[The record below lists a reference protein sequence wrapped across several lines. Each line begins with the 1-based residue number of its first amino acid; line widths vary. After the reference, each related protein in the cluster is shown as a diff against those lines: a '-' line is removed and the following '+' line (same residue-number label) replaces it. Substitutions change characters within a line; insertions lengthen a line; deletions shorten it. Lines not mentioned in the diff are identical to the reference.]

1 MIESGTRSRKTTR
14 GIKPAKRAAEFS
26 PGCSE
31 AKPGVLGKAGFRA
44 RKAGG
49 GNECNS
55 AQLTAA
61 RFAG

>member
-1 MIESGTRSRKTTR
+1 MRDSKQGNDSGNQ
-14 GIKPAKRAAEFS
+14 PAKRAAEFS

-31 AKPGVLGKAGFRA
+31 AKPGVLGKPGFRA
-44 RKAGG
+44 REAGG
-49 GNECNS
+49 GNECKS